1 MKKVQAEYYE
11 DDQYII
17 ELADGWQL
25 DGCHS
30 IFEDTKK
37 QAKIKLKQAQ
47 PCECVDCKRGLELK
61 KAFDAG
67 KVHVASFSCDCQRDD
82 KFLTF
87 RDYKKNNVNPRLKYA
102 EKLAKKDK

>member
-1 MKKVQAEYYE
+1 MKKVQNEYFE

-37 QAKIKLKQAQ
+37 QARLKLKSAQ
-47 PCECVDCKRGLELK
+47 PCQCKDCLRGIAERE
-61 KAFDAG
+61 AFDAA
-67 KVHVASFSCDCQRDD
+67 KEHVASFSCDCQRDD
-82 KFLTF
+82 KYLTF
-87 RDYKKNNVNPRLKYA
+87 RDYKKNVVNPRFGA
-102 EKLAKKDK
+102 